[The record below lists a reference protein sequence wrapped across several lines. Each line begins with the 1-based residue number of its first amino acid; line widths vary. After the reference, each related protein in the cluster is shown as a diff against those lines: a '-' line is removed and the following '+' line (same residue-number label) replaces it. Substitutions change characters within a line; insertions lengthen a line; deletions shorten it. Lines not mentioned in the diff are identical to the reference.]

1 MLSVSEPSVSLRAA
15 VIGNAKV
22 ELDATSKVLFESIT
36 ALSIII
42 DVDGDD
48 LSVVNLSVVSSDVD
62 NVTLTDNNNGTWTLI
77 PKANFSGEITFNY
90 QISDGYE
97 LALAKSCAEVMV
109 KLWSSFVES
118 DTSARLIALWL

>member
-1 MLSVSEPSVSLRAA
+1 MLLA
-15 VIGNAKV
+15 NA
-22 ELDATSKVLFESIT
+22 
-36 ALSIII
+36 I

-62 NVTLTDNNNGTWTLI
+62 NVTLTDNNNGTWTLT

-97 LALAKSCAEVMV
+97 LTDAKLNLAVANLLDAAVSSCCFNFYIKM
-109 KLWSSFVES
+109 
-118 DTSARLIALWL
+118 T